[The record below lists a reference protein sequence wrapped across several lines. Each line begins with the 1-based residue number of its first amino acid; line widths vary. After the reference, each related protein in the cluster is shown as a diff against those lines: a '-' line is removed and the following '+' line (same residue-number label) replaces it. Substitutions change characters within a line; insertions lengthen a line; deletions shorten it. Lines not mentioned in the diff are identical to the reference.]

1 MSHHPHLQ
9 TLVSLKLNASQSMH
23 RCGVVLDGSREWQL
37 ELLEAFGAAV
47 EHHRALII
55 GNDSLSYG
63 ESLTFKQARQKLGQ
77 ESDLIVADLS
87 SPFDANGFTAVS
99 GTLKGGGILIVLP
112 SSKHEGD
119 SYSPLWLERALKS
132 FHCIKQ
138 NVDTFSEIKQV
149 EPLESFDRY
158 EQQQQAIQAIS
169 RVLSGHRKRPL
180 VITADRGR
188 GKSAALGMAAGQ
200 IIKGETKKILVTAP
214 NTQSVK
220 TLFEHAKSAS
230 GCSNPKPNT
239 ASSIEGGSVEFIAPD
254 ELLREQQACDLL
266 LVDEAAAIPLPI
278 LKSIVERYH
287 RVCFATTVHGYEGC
301 GRGFGIKFEAWL
313 SEHRPGWNSV
323 KLTQPIRWNPDDP
336 MEAWLFDTFLL
347 DAEIESAPQDTD
359 LTIHLKKVAADSYA
373 RSPDILRKG
382 FGLLVNAHYQTT
394 PNDLF
399 QLLDD
404 PNIVFY
410 QALQGE
416 HVVGVIVGYLEG
428 GLEESILADVQLGR
442 RRPAGHMV
450 PVSLV
455 SQLADNAPAR
465 VKSLRIM
472 RIAVHPDLQGHGIGG
487 WMLSQLSEKQ
497 TDVEYLSTSFGV
509 TGELA
514 NFWVSNHF
522 QSVHLGSKQD
532 QASGCFSVTMVKPL
546 NHSLSWLDGAR
557 HQLREGLLDTASD
570 IHRNL
575 SSDVLMQ
582 LLSEG
587 GVNPS
592 EQQDCHLRV
601 LENYVQGGA
610 SFEGTR
616 SKVREL
622 LLLNLHRIEFEKVTL
637 ISGLVIKK
645 LSWSDVCKNH
655 GFTGRKQAEANYRE
669 AIQEHLL
676 STR

>member
-1 MSHHPHLQ
+1 MSHHRHLQ

-55 GNDSLSYG
+55 GNHGLSYG

-77 ESDLIVADLS
+77 ESDLIVADLN
-87 SPFDANGFTAVS
+87 SPFDANGFTAAS
-99 GTLKGGGILIVLP
+99 GTLKGGGMLIVLP

-119 SYSPLWLERALKS
+119 SYSSLWLERALES
-132 FHCIKQ
+132 FHLIRGSEDIFPDIKEVQ
-138 NVDTFSEIKQV
+138 
-149 EPLESFDRY
+149 PLATFDRY

-200 IIKGETKKILVTAP
+200 IIKDETKKILVTAP
-214 NTQSVK
+214 NTQAVK

-230 GCSNPKPNT
+230 GCSNQKPT
-239 ASSIEGGSVEFIAPD
+239 IASSIEGGSVEFIAPD
-254 ELLREQQACDLL
+254 ELLREQQVCDLL

-347 DAEIESAPQDTD
+347 DAEVESAPLDTD
-359 LTIHLKKVAADSYA
+359 LTIHLQKIEADSYA
-373 RSPDILRKG
+373 RSPEILRKG

-472 RIAVHPDLQGHGIGG
+472 RIAVHPDLQGQGIGG

-522 QSVHLGSKQD
+522 QSVRLGSKQD

-546 NHSLSWLDGAR
+546 SRSLSWLDGAR
-557 HQLREGLLDTASD
+557 FQLKEGLLDTASD

-582 LLSEG
+582 LLSDR

-592 EQQDCHLRV
+592 HQQECHLRV

-616 SKVREL
+616 LKIREL
-622 LLLNLHRIEFEKVTL
+622 LLANLHSVKFEKVSL
-637 ISGLVIKK
+637 ISDLVIKK
-645 LSWSDVCKNH
+645 LSWSEVCKNH

-669 AIQEHLL
+669 AIQEHLFT
-676 STR
+676 TR

>member
-1 MSHHPHLQ
+1 
-9 TLVSLKLNASQSMH
+9 MH
-23 RCGVVLDGSREWQL
+23 RCGVVLDGSRGWQL
-37 ELLEAFGAAV
+37 ELLEAFGATV

-55 GNDSLSYG
+55 DTDGLSYG

-99 GTLKGGGILIVLP
+99 GTLKGGGMLIVLP

-119 SYSPLWLERALKS
+119 GYSTLWLERAFEA
-132 FHCIKQ
+132 FHRIRQ
-138 NVDTFSEIKQV
+138 NEDTFSDIKEV
-149 EPLESFDRY
+149 EPLSTFNRY

-188 GKSAALGMAAGQ
+188 GKSAALGIAAGQ
-200 IIKGETKKILVTAP
+200 IIHDSTKKILVTAP
-214 NTQSVK
+214 NTQAVK

-230 GCSNPKPNT
+230 GCSNQRPNV
-239 ASSIEGGSVEFIAPD
+239 ACSIEGGSVEFIAPD
-254 ELLREQQACDLL
+254 ELLREQQVCDLL

-313 SEHRPGWNSV
+313 SKHRPGWNSI

-347 DAEIESAPQDTD
+347 DAEIESAPLDAD
-359 LTIHLKKVAADSYA
+359 LTIHLQKIEADSYA
-373 RSPDILRKG
+373 RSPEILRKG

-428 GLEESILADVQLGR
+428 GLDESTLADVQLGR

-455 SQLADNAPAR
+455 SQLADNAPAL

-472 RIAVHPDLQGHGIGG
+472 RIAVHPDLQGQGIGG
-487 WMLSQLSEKQ
+487 WMLSQLSKKQ

-509 TGELA
+509 TAELA
-514 NFWVSNHF
+514 SFWASNHF
-522 QSVHLGSKQD
+522 QSVRLGSKQD

-546 NHSLSWLDGAR
+546 NRSLSWLDGAR

-575 SSDVLMQ
+575 SSDVLIE

-587 GVNPS
+587 SVS
-592 EQQDCHLRV
+592 LSHQKDFHLRV
-601 LENYVQGGA
+601 VENYVQGGA

-616 SKVREL
+616 AKVTEL
-622 LLLNLHRIEFEKVTL
+622 LLANLHGVEVERVSL
-637 ISGLVIKK
+637 ISDLVIKK
-645 LSWSDVCKNH
+645 LSWSEVCQNH
-655 GFTGRKQAEANYRE
+655 GFTGRKQAEANYRQ

-676 STR
+676 STL